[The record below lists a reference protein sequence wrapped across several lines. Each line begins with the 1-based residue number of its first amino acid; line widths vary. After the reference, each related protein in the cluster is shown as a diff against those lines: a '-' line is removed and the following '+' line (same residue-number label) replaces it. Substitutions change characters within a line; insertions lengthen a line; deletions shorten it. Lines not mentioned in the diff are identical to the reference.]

1 MSFFGG
7 GGNKKPDAAAA
18 ADVNASGGAAID
30 PDSLKRTKYAAPPPC
45 PRCELTRNQMQRT
58 VHNYQKAYRKKVEGL
73 KVELGSARGDAA
85 LLRERVRRLQ
95 RRRLLHTPALVL
107 GAALGWLAARHGKRV
122 LEAARDKWERMTKR
136 GGGKGGGDGG
146 GGGDEAGAATAAAS

>member
-7 GGNKKPDAAAA
+7 GGGGKKPDAAAA
-18 ADVNASGGAAID
+18 DGGSLGAAVD
-30 PDSLKRTKYAAPPPC
+30 EDSAKRNKYAAPPPC

-95 RRRLLHTPALVL
+95 RRRLMHAPALAL
-107 GAALGWLAARHGKRV
+107 GAALGWLAARHGKRA
-122 LEAARDKWERMTKR
+122 LELARERWQKMR
-136 GGGKGGGDGG
+136 RGGKGGGGGDGG
-146 GGGDEAGAATAAAS
+146 EAAAAAAL